1 MIQKKSPSVAI
12 LMCSYNG
19 EDFLEEQLDSIQ
31 HQDYKNWIL
40 YVNDDGSK
48 DNTLKIAESI
58 SLNDR
63 RVNVKIQEPQGIYE
77 AMNLALTQVKGSYI
91 WFMNAGDTFASNDV
105 LEHAL
110 MTILQTGASLVIG
123 GYKLSDDTR
132 GKSFRFRNKKIS
144 RLRFAFNLRMS
155 HQSMIF
161 KADAFEKIGEFNLKF
176 RLASDFDFI
185 LKYMK
190 DNTARTTDKIYS
202 IFRPGGAADQNIE
215 QVHREKHI
223 SRKENFPNWIIS
235 PASSIWTNSAKAKI
249 LLRKIFK

>member
-1 MIQKKSPSVAI
+1 MISVITVVKDDASGLALTFESLKQQSLSEWELILVASPS
-12 LMCSYNG
+12 
-19 EDFLEEQLDSIQ
+19 
-31 HQDYKNWIL
+31 
-40 YVNDDGSK
+40 K
-48 DNTLKIAESI
+48 DKTMNIAESI

-63 RVNVKIQEPQGIYE
+63 RVNLQIQEAQGIYE
-77 AMNLALTQVKGSYI
+77 AMNLGLTQVKGSYI

-110 MTILQTGASLVIG
+110 MTILQTGTSLVIG
-123 GYKLSDDTR
+123 GYKLSNDTR
-132 GKSFRFRNKKIS
+132 GRSFRFRSKKIS

-161 KADAFEKIGEFNLKF
+161 KTDAFEKIGDFNLKF

-185 LKYMK
+185 LKYMNV
-190 DNTARTTDKIYS
+190 NTARTTDKIYS

-223 SRKENFPNWIIS
+223 SRKDNFQNWIIS
-235 PASSIWTNSAKAKI
+235 SASSIWTYAARVKI
-249 LLRKIFK
+249 LLRKIFT